1 MRRLKI
7 IAAALMTLGIAAP
20 AAAQG
25 RVMGV
30 VQDTNGRPIKGAIIR
45 ATNPDTSAREWTAA
59 TDDKGR
65 FVLLGLRIG
74 PNWRFVAEAPGYF
87 PAERTEPVRTT
98 FGTPLGFSLQR
109 DPGPIPGALVKDI
122 QEQLA
127 AANALRDEGRHDQA
141 LAAYQSIQSKNPKLT
156 SLNLVIGDVY
166 RRKADQERDATARQT
181 LLEQASAAY
190 DEVLKTDADNAH
202 AKAELAAV
210 RTFLNELK

>member
-1 MRRLKI
+1 MRGLKI

-45 ATNPDTSAREWTAA
+45 AANPDTSSREWTAA

-74 PNWRFVAEAPGYF
+74 PNWKFIAEAPGF
-87 PAERTEPVRTT
+87 FATERIEQVRTNFGQPLT
-98 FGTPLGFSLQR
+98 FAMRR
-109 DPGPIPGALVKDI
+109 DPGPLPGALVKDI
-122 QEQLA
+122 QEQLT

-141 LAAYQSIQSKNPKLT
+141 IAAYQSIHSRNPKLT
-156 SLNLVIGDVY
+156 NLNLVIADVY
-166 RRKADQERDATARQT
+166 RQKANGERDAAARQA
-181 LLEQASAAY
+181 LLEHASAAY
-190 DEVLKTDADNAH
+190 DEVLKTDADNEH
-202 AKAELAAV
+202 AKAELAVVKAS
-210 RTFLNELK
+210 LNELK